1 MGLESYRKKRDFKR
15 TPEPRGRSVK
25 ANRRRFVVQEHH
37 ASRLHFDFRLEM
49 EGVLKSW
56 SVPKGPT
63 LDPQEKRLAVATE
76 DHPVDYLRFEGHI
89 EEGNYG
95 AGEMRIWDAGT
106 YEMVPNDKD
115 SKDRGPGVAFRKGKL
130 SFILKGDKLR
140 GEFNL
145 IRMKKRDGQWLLIKG
160 KDEFSKPGWELETI
174 LPPEDKGLKPVSQKR
189 GQRSVKSDGKKTA
202 SRRKS
207 KSSSSET
214 AIGEMSISAA
224 QFFRTRRLSGDA
236 NVKVKNDILALTS
249 LDKVYW
255 PENGYTKGDLIK
267 YYYEISLHLLPHLQ
281 DRPLILKRFPDGI
294 TKGFFYQH
302 DIDDAPEYI
311 RTSRIKVTEGH
322 QVDYIIGGTLATLLY
337 TANLGA
343 IEQHPWHSRVNNL
356 DHPDWIVFDLDPG
369 EGVHYRTICEVALS
383 VKEALEQ
390 LSLACYT
397 KTSGS
402 RGMHIYVPIKA
413 EYDYE
418 QVARLAEHVAETVA
432 DKQPEISTTERSLK
446 KRRSGQVYVDHMQN
460 NRGKSIAAPYSVRPR
475 KGATVSTPLDWS
487 EVKRKKVTPE
497 DFTIKNIVKRI
508 ERKDDLFAP
517 VLTNRQSLAEAM
529 ERLDRGEKGKI

>member
-1 MGLESYRKKRDFKR
+1 MGLESYRKKRNFKR
-15 TPEPRGRSVK
+15 TPEPRGRVVK

-37 ASRLHFDFRLEM
+37 ASRLHFDFRLEV

-76 DHPVDYLRFEGHI
+76 DHPVDYLKFEGHI

-106 YEMVPNDKD
+106 YEIVPDNKD
-115 SKDRGPGVAFRKGKL
+115 SKDRGPAAAFRKGKL

-145 IRMKKRDGQWLLIKG
+145 IRMKNRDRQWLLIKG
-160 KDEFSKPGWELETI
+160 KDEFSEPGWKLETI
-174 LPPEDKGLKPVSQKR
+174 LPSEDRDLKPASQKR
-189 GQRSVKSDGKKTA
+189 EQRSDKRDGKKTL
-202 SRRKS
+202 SRRKK
-207 KSSSSET
+207 KSVSSEA
-214 AIGEMSISAA
+214 AIGERPISAA
-224 QFFRTRRLSGDA
+224 QFFRARRLSGDA
-236 NVKVKNDILALTS
+236 NVKVKNDILALTN

-255 PENGYTKGDLIK
+255 PENCYTKGDLIK
-267 YYYEISLHLLPHLQ
+267 YYYEISPHLLPHLQ

-302 DIDDAPEYI
+302 DIDDASEYI

-322 QVDYIIGGTLATLLY
+322 RVDYIIGGTLANLLY

-343 IEQHPWHSRVNNL
+343 IEQHPWHSRIHNL
-356 DHPDWIVFDLDPG
+356 DHPDWIVFDLDPE
-369 EGVHYRTICEVALS
+369 EGVRYRTICEVALG

-390 LSLACYT
+390 LSLACYA

-413 EYDYE
+413 EYDYRQVAGFAE
-418 QVARLAEHVAETVA
+418 QVAEMVAG
-432 DKQPEISTTERSLK
+432 KQPEIATTERSLK
-446 KRRSGQVYVDHMQN
+446 KRRSGQVYVDHLQN
-460 NRGKSIAAPYSVRPR
+460 NRGKSIVAPYSVRPR
-475 KGATVSTPLDWS
+475 EGATVSTPLDWS
-487 EVKRKKVTPE
+487 EVERKKITPQ

-508 ERKDDLFAP
+508 ERKGDLFAS
-517 VLTNRQSLAEAM
+517 VLSDRQSLGETIR
-529 ERLDRGEKGKI
+529 RLSR

>member
-15 TPEPRGRSVK
+15 TPEPRGRAVK

-37 ASRLHFDFRLEM
+37 ASRLHFDFRLEI

-56 SVPKGPT
+56 SVPKGPS
-63 LDPQEKRLAVATE
+63 LDPREKRLAVATE
-76 DHPVDYLRFEGHI
+76 DHPVDYLKFEGHI

-106 YEMVPNDKD
+106 YEIVPDDKD
-115 SKDRGPGVAFRKGKL
+115 SKDRNPGEAFRRGKL

-145 IRMKKRDGQWLLIKG
+145 IRMKNRDGQWLLIKG
-160 KDEFSKPGWELETI
+160 EDEFSQPGWELDTI
-174 LPPEDKGLKPVSQKR
+174 LPSEDKDLKPASQKR
-189 GQRSVKSDGKKTA
+189 AKRSGKSGGEKTG
-202 SRRKS
+202 SRTKRIS
-207 KSSSSET
+207 ISSGT
-214 AIGEMSISAA
+214 AIGERPISAA
-224 QFFRTRRLSGDA
+224 QFFRARRQSGDV

-255 PENGYTKGDLIK
+255 PANGYTKGDLIK
-267 YYYEISLHLLPHLQ
+267 YYYEISPYLLPHLQ

-302 DIDDAPEYI
+302 DIDDAPDYI
-311 RTSRIKVTEGH
+311 RTSRIKVAEGH

-343 IEQHPWHSRVNNL
+343 IEQHPWHSRIPSLN
-356 DHPDWIVFDLDPG
+356 HPDRVVFDLDPG
-369 EGVHYRTICEVALS
+369 EGVRYDTICEVALA
-383 VKEALEQ
+383 VKDALEQ
-390 LSLACYT
+390 LGLACYA

-413 EYDYE
+413 EYAYE
-418 QVARLAEHVAETVA
+418 QVARLAEQVAATVA
-432 DKQPEISTTERSLK
+432 GEQPEISTTERSLK
-446 KRRSGQVYVDHMQN
+446 KRGRGQVYIDHMQN
-460 NRGKSIAAPYSVRPR
+460 NRGKSIVAPYSVRPR
-475 KGATVSTPLDWS
+475 EGATVSTPLDWS
-487 EVKRKKVTPE
+487 EIERKKVAPQ

-508 ERKDDLFAP
+508 ERKGDLFAS
-517 VLTNRQSLAEAM
+517 VLSDRQSLGEARK
-529 ERLDRGEKGKI
+529 RLGR